1 MKKLIT
7 LLVMALLL
15 VPAQQADAQGFL
27 KKALNKAKE
36 LTKSTQTVEEEE
48 EEEDDSSSRS
58 TSRSSRSNSDDDG
71 GLGVAS
77 AKEQLQPKRQ
87 STLTWDEAVVPST
100 ASSADA
106 LMKELPAVPSVA
118 QLIEPDEDTQ
128 ILYYRAIKKVSIRAE
143 ELNEDATC
151 DDEYTKQWRDKANQ
165 ILKDLGLSDA
175 DIKALENDNL
185 SDAERE
191 RISQKVA
198 KAVLG
203 DGFDMSALDNMESM
217 DENAMIRQMTS
228 KTDAIYDKYDA
239 QLRKYTGIPASEY
252 KKASAMA
259 ATNPDAADK
268 QMDALS
274 KRAQAYSKQKSA
286 TDPNLE
292 KEAKAFGQK
301 LSAELM
307 QAQQS
312 ASPMAGMGNLNDLMN
327 NVNQMQSKMASIQQ
341 TQQAMNQ
348 YVNKI
353 QKLLPESE
361 LAAGDVSFAAAE
373 RKKVEDLKKQ
383 IYSTD
388 NASVYNPLYLQAL
401 EMIKTYRQRVAKLWH
416 DDLVKRVNQ
425 LKQNM
430 PQAISIQRQ
439 AIKDELIPECALWR
453 VPLNLV
459 IHATDVLGEAY
470 AEFPSEYPPMY
481 NEEVVQTI
489 KITDGY
495 GFMYPESQVSASV
508 DDALRGK
515 GLYKTNS
522 AGEFYEWNNGSW
534 KAVEYKAAMNDI
546 KKVQK
551 PESATWTSQ
560 DGKRT
565 VRYNAEGGFISLPEG
580 DEVAPR
586 AWEVSSSR
594 IIWVDYY
601 ISIDDTTGDE
611 TLQIKKCTYK
621 L

>member
-7 LLVMALLL
+7 LIVMALLF
-15 VPAQQADAQGFL
+15 VPIQQADAQGFL
-27 KKALNKAKE
+27 KKALSKAKAAM
-36 LTKSTQTVEEEE
+36 SSQTADEEE
-48 EEEDDSSSRS
+48 EEEDEAPARSSK
-58 TSRSSRSNSDDDG
+58 SSRSNSDEDDG
-71 GLGVAS
+71 GMMAAS
-77 AKEQLQPKRQ
+77 AKDQLQPKRQ

-100 ASSADA
+100 ASSAEA

-128 ILYYRAIKKVSIRAE
+128 ILYYRAIKKVALRAE

-151 DDEYTKQWRDKANQ
+151 DDEFTNQWRNKANQ
-165 ILKDLGLSDA
+165 MLKDLGLSDA
-175 DIKALENDNL
+175 DIKALENANL
-185 SDAERE
+185 SEAERE

-203 DGFDMSALDNMESM
+203 DFDMSSLENMNPDNMDES
-217 DENAMIRQMTS
+217 AMMRQMTA

-274 KRAQAYSKQKSA
+274 KRAAAYGKQQSA
-286 TDPNLE
+286 NNPQFE

-312 ASPMAGMGNLNDLMN
+312 ASPLAGMGNLNDLMN

-401 EMIKTYRQRVAKLWH
+401 ELIKTYRQRVAKLWH

-470 AEFPSEYPPMY
+470 AEFPNEYPPMY

-489 KITDGY
+489 KLTDGY

-515 GLYKTNS
+515 GIYKTNS
-522 AGEFYEWNNGSW
+522 DGEFYEWNNGSW
-534 KAVEYKAAMNDI
+534 RAVEYKAAMTDI
-546 KKVQK
+546 KKVEK
-551 PESATWTSQ
+551 PESVTWTSQ
-560 DGKRT
+560 DGKRI

-594 IIWVDYY
+594 IVWVDYY
-601 ISIDDTTGDE
+601 ISVDDTTGDE

>member
-1 MKKLIT
+1 MKKVLS
-7 LLVMALLL
+7 LLVLALLL
-15 VPAQQADAQGFL
+15 LPAQQADAQGFL

-36 LTKSTQTVEEEE
+36 LTKSTQVQE
-48 EEEDDSSSRS
+48 EEEDEDEAPVRSS
-58 TSRSSRSNSDDDG
+58 SSRSNSTSDDEG

-100 ASSADA
+100 ASSAEA
-106 LMKELPAVPSVA
+106 LMKELPAVPTVA
-118 QLIEPDEDTQ
+118 QLIEPDEDAQ
-128 ILYYRAIKKVSIRAE
+128 ILYYRAIKKVSLRAE
-143 ELNEDATC
+143 QLNEEATC
-151 DDEYTKQWRDKANQ
+151 DDETTNLWRNKANQ
-165 ILKDLGLSDA
+165 VLKDLGLSDA

-185 SDAERE
+185 SEAERE

-203 DGFDMSALDNMESM
+203 DFDMSGLENMEKM
-217 DENAMIRQMTS
+217 DENAMMRQMTA
-228 KTDAIYDKYDA
+228 KTDAIYDKYDT

-274 KRAQAYSKQKSA
+274 KRAAAYGKQQSA
-286 TDPNLE
+286 NNPQFE

-307 QAQQS
+307 QAQRS
-312 ASPMAGMGNLNDLMN
+312 ASPMGNMGNLNDLMN
-327 NVNQMQSKMASIQQ
+327 NVNQMQGKMASIQQ
-341 TQQAMNQ
+341 TQQAMMQ

-353 QKLLPESE
+353 QNLVPETE
-361 LAAGDVSFAAAE
+361 VEDADVSFAASE
-373 RKKVEDLKKQ
+373 RRKIENIKKQ

-388 NASVYNPLYLQAL
+388 NASEYNPLYLQAL
-401 EMIKTYRQRVAKLWH
+401 EMIKTYRQRVAKVWH
-416 DDLVKRVNQ
+416 DDLTQRVNQ
-425 LKQNM
+425 LKQAV

-459 IHATDVLGEAY
+459 IRATDVLGDAY
-470 AEFPSEYPPMY
+470 AEFPSNYPPMY

-489 KITDGY
+489 KLTDGY
-495 GFMYPESQVSASV
+495 GFMYPESQVSVSV
-508 DDALRGK
+508 DEALRGK
-515 GLYKTNS
+515 GIYKTNS
-522 AGEFYEWNNGSW
+522 EGEFYEWNNGSW
-534 KAVEYKAAMNDI
+534 KAVEYKAAMTDI

-551 PESATWTSQ
+551 PESASWTSS

-565 VRYNAEGGFISLPEG
+565 VRFNAEGGYLSLPEG
-580 DEVAPR
+580 DEVGPR
-586 AWEVSSSR
+586 AWSKSGNNL
-594 IIWVDYY
+594 IWVDYC

-611 TLQIKKCTYK
+611 TLQIRKCTYK

>member
-1 MKKLIT
+1 MKKVLS
-7 LLVMALLL
+7 LLVLALLL
-15 VPAQQADAQGFL
+15 LPAQQADAQGFL

-36 LTKSTQTVEEEE
+36 LTKSTQVQE
-48 EEEDDSSSRS
+48 EEEDEDEAPVRSS
-58 TSRSSRSNSDDDG
+58 SSRSNSTSDDEG

-100 ASSADA
+100 ASSAEA
-106 LMKELPAVPSVA
+106 LMKELPAVPTVA
-118 QLIEPDEDTQ
+118 QLIEPDEDAQ
-128 ILYYRAIKKVSIRAE
+128 ILYYRAIKKVSLRAE
-143 ELNEDATC
+143 QLNEEATC
-151 DDEYTKQWRDKANQ
+151 DDETTNLWRNKANQ
-165 ILKDLGLSDA
+165 VLKDLGLSDA

-185 SDAERE
+185 SEAERE

-203 DGFDMSALDNMESM
+203 DLDMSGLENMEKM
-217 DENAMIRQMTS
+217 DENAMMRQMTA
-228 KTDAIYDKYDA
+228 KTDAIYDKYDT

-274 KRAQAYSKQKSA
+274 KRAAAYGKQQSA
-286 TDPNLE
+286 NNPQFE

-307 QAQQS
+307 QAQRS
-312 ASPMAGMGNLNDLMN
+312 ASPMGNMGNLNDLMN
-327 NVNQMQSKMASIQQ
+327 NVNQMQGKMASIQQ
-341 TQQAMNQ
+341 TQQAMMQ

-353 QKLLPESE
+353 QNLVPETE
-361 LAAGDVSFAAAE
+361 VEDADVSFAASE
-373 RKKVEDLKKQ
+373 RRKIENIKKQ

-388 NASVYNPLYLQAL
+388 NASEYNPLYLQAL
-401 EMIKTYRQRVAKLWH
+401 EMIKTYRQRVAKVWH
-416 DDLVKRVNQ
+416 DDLTQRVNQ
-425 LKQNM
+425 LKQAV

-459 IHATDVLGEAY
+459 IRATDVLGDAY
-470 AEFPSEYPPMY
+470 AEFPSNYPPMY

-489 KITDGY
+489 KLTDGY
-495 GFMYPESQVSASV
+495 GFMYPESQVSVSV
-508 DDALRGK
+508 DEALRGK
-515 GLYKTNS
+515 GIYKTNS
-522 AGEFYEWNNGSW
+522 EGEFYEWNNGSW
-534 KAVEYKAAMNDI
+534 KAVEYKAAMTDI

-551 PESATWTSQ
+551 PESASWTSS

-565 VRYNAEGGFISLPEG
+565 VRFNAEGGYLSLPEG
-580 DEVAPR
+580 DEVGPR
-586 AWEVSSSR
+586 AWSKSGNNL
-594 IIWVDYY
+594 IWVDYC

-611 TLQIKKCTYK
+611 TLQIRKCTYK